1 MSPELR
7 AALEAAIEGK
17 QHESLYPRHT
27 EAMNYEIGYLDA
39 VMWFA
44 EKNPTIPDRAL
55 CQCWGDVIQAAI
67 PAALWDRVS
76 KETA

>member
-7 AALEAAIEGK
+7 AALEAKLGVIEEDVASADDAYVLG
-17 QHESLYPRHT
+17 
-27 EAMNYEIGYLDA
+27 ALDA
-39 VMWFA
+39 ILRYA

-55 CQCWGDVIQAAI
+55 CQCWGDVIKAAI

-76 KETA
+76 KEG

>member
-7 AALEAAIEGK
+7 AALEAKLGVIEEDVASADDAYVLG
-17 QHESLYPRHT
+17 
-27 EAMNYEIGYLDA
+27 ALDA
-39 VMWFA
+39 ILRYA

-76 KETA
+76 KEG

>member
-7 AALEAAIEGK
+7 AALEDSQWFRYGIARDFRSGQLTAI
-17 QHESLYPRHT
+17 LRY
-27 EAMNYEIGYLDA
+27 
-39 VMWFA
+39 A
-44 EKNPTIPDRAL
+44 ECNPTIPDRAL

-76 KETA
+76 KEG

>member
-7 AALEAAIEGK
+7 SALEAALEAKTLRRDREDADW
-17 QHESLYPRHT
+17 L
-27 EAMNYEIGYLDA
+27 NYEIGYLDA
-39 VMWFA
+39 VMWFTA
-44 EKNPTIPDRAL
+44 KNPTIPDRAL

-76 KETA
+76 KEG